1 MLVLVVAVRVAVVDD
16 IEPVPGPA
24 LAVAGRGE
32 HPLDE
37 VFVGGRVSVGDEG
50 IDLFRCRREAEEIEG
65 EAADECPSVGHGR
78 GPHPFGSER
87 GPHEGVDRVA
97 VGFDARKR
105 LKSLHRRRGIGV
117 ADRLPG
123 PMVQTRVAVGVPFG
137 VGPGEAIGQP
147 GTDARDL
154 VGRERG
160 PSGGHPFVG
169 VGGTDPVEE
178 LPLGTVSRNGDGAI
192 FAPTEDAPTRIEPQ
206 APFLRVLAMAFDTP
220 GHEQR
225 PGAVMATPVGGYGRL
240 KGEQQPDDDHE
251 PATDRQQQNHDSPP
265 DVQFTL
271 RRDASMRG
279 VRPGRFH
286 GQERIPRTTC
296 PWTSV
301 RRRLTP
307 LW

>member
-1 MLVLVVAVRVAVVDD
+1 MRVAVVDD

-65 EAADECPSVGHGR
+65 EAANECPSVGHGR
-78 GPHPFGSER
+78 GTHPFGGER

-97 VGFDARKR
+97 VGLDARKR
-105 LKSLHRRRGIGV
+105 LKSFHRRRGIGV
-117 ADRLPG
+117 ADRLPS
-123 PMVQTRVAVGVPFG
+123 PVVEARVAVGVPFG
-137 VGPGEAIGQP
+137 TGPGEAVGQP
-147 GTDARDL
+147 GGKAGDL
-154 VGRERG
+154 VGCEWLTG
-160 PSGGHPFVG
+160 GGHPFIG
-169 VGGTDPVEE
+169 VGGADPVEE
-178 LPLGTVSRNGDGAI
+178 FPLGAVSGNGDGAV
-192 FAPTEDAPTRIEPQ
+192 FAPTEDPPTRIEPQ
-206 APFLRVLAMAFDTP
+206 APFLRVFAMAFDAA

-225 PGAVMATPVGGYGRL
+225 SGSSVAIFGGGGHGRSER
-240 KGEQQPDDDHE
+240 EQQPSDDRE
-251 PATDRQQQNHDSPP
+251 PASDRQQQHHDSPP
-265 DVQFTL
+265 SPQFSL
-271 RRDASMRG
+271 RRAASMRG
-279 VRPGRFH
+279 IRPGRFR

-307 LW
+307 L